1 MGKRLTFKYDREADI
16 LHIDKCPPYSEQES
30 EELGDEVIARLNPG
44 TGEIENLEVLF
55 FYSIAARRPLRAA
68 GVGGI
73 ARRSRR
79 LAGGWT
85 DPPGQVRGVCRA
97 RNSLTRTLAASS
109 AAPVFHS
116 LTNSQP
122 GISRASSSEIG

>member
-55 FYSIAARRPLRAA
+55 F
-68 GVGGI
+68 
-73 ARRSRR
+73 
-79 LAGGWT
+79 
-85 DPPGQVRGVCRA
+85 
-97 RNSLTRTLAASS
+97 
-109 AAPVFHS
+109 
-116 LTNSQP
+116 
-122 GISRASSSEIG
+122 